1 MLPSS
6 RFRADENLQILW
18 EDGERAFCRGSRGG
32 SDGDRST
39 VLLVV
44 LVAERPPPF
53 ALDRLAREYEL
64 KDELDGA
71 WAAHPLELVREDAR
85 ALLVLEDPGGEPLA
99 GLLGAPMEAGG
110 FLRLAIGIAAALGK
124 AHQRGLVHKDLKPAH
139 ILVNCADGQVRL
151 TGFGIASQLPRE
163 RQPLE
168 PPETIAGTLAYIA
181 PEQTGRMNRS
191 IDSRSDLYSLGVTF
205 YQMLT
210 GSLPFNA
217 SEPMEWVHC
226 HIARRPERIENVP
239 APVSQIIMKL
249 LAKTAEERYQTAAG
263 VERDLRRCLADWER
277 RRRIEGFRLGEHDTP
292 DRLLIPGK
300 LYGREREVESL
311 LAGFDRVVKSG
322 APELVL
328 VSGYSGIGKSSVA
341 NELHKALVPSGA
353 LFASGKF
360 DRYKRDIPYS
370 ALAQAFQSLIRGL
383 LVKSDVE
390 LAMWR
395 DALLE
400 ALGPNGRLVIDL
412 VPELKL
418 IIGNPQ
424 PVPELEPQQ
433 AQSRFQHLFRRFI
446 GVFARPE
453 HPLALFLDDL
463 QWLDAATLELLENLL
478 TRSDLQH
485 LMLIGAYRDN
495 EVDANHPLMRKLQ
508 IIRNAGAKVQE
519 ITLAPLGREHVENLI
534 ADVLHCESERAAPLA
549 QLVYEKTAGNPFFVI
564 QFLHALAEEDLLRFD
579 HEAACWSWDPH
590 RIHDKGYTDNVV
602 DLMAGKL
609 TRLPIETKEAL
620 QQFACLG
627 NVAAVA
633 MLSIVL
639 GKSEEQVHAALWPAL
654 RQDMVERRE
663 GSYKFIHDRVQEAAY
678 SLIPEASRSAAHLRL
693 GRLLEAQTPPEE
705 REEAIFEIVNQLN
718 RGAALITEREERD
731 QLAELN
737 WVAAKRAK
745 ASSAYASALTY
756 LVGGAKLLGDHDWGR
771 KHDLRFALELHR
783 AECEFLTGA
792 LTEAEQRLAA
802 LSLRAANTVER
813 ATVACLRVD
822 LHTTIGQGGRA
833 IAIGLD
839 YLRHLG
845 VNWSPHPTDEEV
857 RREYEH
863 IWRQLGGRTIEEL
876 VDLPLMSDPAR
887 LATLDVLIRIV
898 PPAAFTDANL
908 PSLVFCR
915 AVNLSLEHGNSD
927 ASCYAYAQLA
937 TVLGPHLGDYQTG
950 FRFGRLGYEL
960 AERRGLRRY
969 QARTFLQRGYL
980 MLWTRHVRFGR
991 ELLRRAFDA
1000 ANQIGDL
1007 THAAYS
1013 CDELNTNM
1021 LAAGDSLVEV
1031 QREAENGLAF
1041 AQKVRFGLV
1050 IDLIGPQ
1057 LGLVRTLR
1065 GLTRKFGTFDD
1076 EQFDE
1081 LRIER
1086 RFASNPDLQLA
1097 ECWYWIRKLQARFFA
1112 GDHASAI
1119 EAASRAQQLLWTSA
1133 SQFEMAEYHFY
1144 GALSRAAASHT
1155 VSGDQRQQHISAL
1168 AAHHRQLQVWAE
1180 NCPENFENR
1189 AALVAAE
1196 IARLESR
1203 ELDAERLYEQAIRS
1217 ARANGFVHNEAIAY
1231 ERASDFYRARGF
1243 DQIADLYLENARYA
1257 YVRWG
1262 ADGKVRQ
1269 LEAMYPHL
1277 RREEPA
1283 RGPSTAIATPVER
1296 LDLATVIKLSQAV
1309 SSEMVLER
1317 LIDRLMRTAIAQAG
1331 AERGLLI
1338 LSRDAEPRIEAEATT
1353 SGDVVVVELR
1363 DAPVTSSVLPET
1375 VLHHVLRTRE
1385 SVVLDAAA
1393 TEPSF
1398 AADPYIRQRQ
1408 ARSILCLPLINQAK
1422 LIGAFYLE
1430 NNLIA
1435 GAFAPARIVVLEL
1448 LASLAATS
1456 LENSHLYR
1464 NLEQREAKIRVLFD
1478 ANIIGAFIGS
1488 IDGEALEVNDEFLRM
1503 LGYDREDLAS
1513 GRIHRT
1519 KITPPEW
1526 RARDAR
1532 TVAEL
1537 KKSGTVQPFEKEY
1550 FRKDGSRVP
1559 VLIGAAMFE
1568 PDRVVAFAL
1577 DLTERRRAEEA
1588 ARRSEKEL
1596 REVIEAI
1603 PAMAWTAR
1611 PDGANDFANQNW
1623 QQFTGIS
1630 AKDASGAGWTASI
1643 HPADVV
1649 SEKWRA
1655 SLASGKPFEKEARIR
1670 RARDGEYLWFL
1681 NRAVPLRDESG
1692 NILKWYGI
1700 STDIDDRKRAE
1711 ALLAGEKRILEMV
1724 TKGDSLAQILESLCR
1739 LVEEQASGLLTS
1751 ILLVDDNRLRHG
1763 GAPSLPKAYTDAI
1776 DGIPIGPSA
1785 GSFGTAAY
1793 RGEQVIVE
1801 DIAIDPLWADYRET
1815 ALSHSLR
1822 ACWSTPIFSSQAKVI
1837 ATFAMYYREPR
1848 GPSPRDREIIEQ
1860 ITHLARVA
1868 IERKT
1873 TQEALRRS
1881 EAHLAEAQRL
1891 TKTGSWAYNP
1901 VTGKTTYWSDEMFR
1915 IFGLDPQEGPRC
1927 GEKFWQFVHP
1937 EDLDRV
1943 RVRIEREANEQRE
1956 YADYFRIVLADGT
1969 VKHINDIGH
1978 PVFNAEGSL
1987 VEFVGTT
1994 VDVTERKRAEEAL
2007 RRTQMEVAH
2016 ANRVATM
2023 GQLTAS
2029 IAHEMNQPIAAT
2041 VINAHAALRWLNAQ
2055 RPDLEEV
2062 RQSLTRIVENGSRAG
2077 EVIRRIRA
2085 LIRNAPPRKDWVAIN
2100 GAILEVVDLTHGEAT
2115 KNGVTVRTQLA
2126 KGLPPIEGDRVQLQ
2140 QVILNLVINAIEA
2153 MSGSDAAPR
2162 ELLLS
2167 TERNESDDVLVKVR
2181 DSGPGLAPAAA
2192 ERLFDAFFTTKPS
2205 GLGLGLSICRSIV
2218 EARGGRLWAT
2228 ANSPRGAVFQFTAP
2242 AHTADSSAD

>member
-1 MLPSS
+1 M
-6 RFRADENLQILW
+6 
-18 EDGERAFCRGSRGG
+18 
-32 SDGDRST
+32 
-39 VLLVV
+39 LLVL

-64 KDELDGA
+64 KDELDAA

-85 ALLVLEDPGGEPLA
+85 AALVLEDPGGEPLA
-99 GLLGAPMEAGG
+99 RLLGAPMETGG

-151 TGFGIASQLPRE
+151 TGFGIASQLPRQ
-163 RQPLE
+163 RQPLA
-168 PPETIAGTLAYIA
+168 PLETIAGTLAYMA
-181 PEQTGRMNRS
+181 PEQTGRLNCS
-191 IDSRSDLYSLGVTF
+191 INSRSDLYSLGVTF

-226 HIARRPERIENVP
+226 HIARRPTPPSERIKNVP
-239 APVSQIIMKL
+239 APVSQMIMKL

-277 RRRIEGFRLGEHDTP
+277 QRRIDGFPLGGHDTP
-292 DRLLIPGK
+292 DRLLIPEK
-300 LYGREREVESL
+300 LYGREREVETL
-311 LAGFDRVVKSG
+311 LVGFDRVVKSG

-328 VSGYSGIGKSSVA
+328 VSGYSGIGKSSVV
-341 NELHKALVPSGA
+341 NELHKALVPSGG

-383 LVKSDVE
+383 LGKSDVE
-390 LAMWR
+390 LALWR

-418 IIGNPQ
+418 IIGDPQ

-433 AQSRFQHLFRRFI
+433 AQSRFQLVFRRFI

-485 LMLIGAYRDN
+485 LMMIGAYRDN

-534 ADVLHCESERAAPLA
+534 ADVLHCELERAAPLA

-579 HEAACWSWDPH
+579 HEAACWSWDPR
-590 RIHDKGYTDNVV
+590 RIHDKGYTDDVV
-602 DLMAGKL
+602 GLMAGKL

-693 GRLLEAQTPPEE
+693 GRLLEAQTPPED

-745 ASSAYASALTY
+745 TSSAYASALTY

-863 IWRQLGGRTIEEL
+863 IWRQLGGRAIEEL

-898 PPAAFTDANL
+898 PPAAFADANL

-969 QARTFLQRGYL
+969 QVGTCLQGGYL
-980 MLWTRHVRFGR
+980 MLWTRHVRFCR

-1050 IDLIGPQ
+1050 IDLIGAQ

-1243 DQIADLYLENARYA
+1243 DQIADLYLENARSA

-1283 RGPSTAIATPVER
+1283 PGPSTAIATPVER

-1375 VLHHVLRTRE
+1375 VLHYVLRTRE

-1422 LIGAFYLE
+1422 LIGAIYLE

-1464 NLEQREAKIRVLFD
+1464 NLEQREAKVRVLFD
-1478 ANIIGAFIGS
+1478 ANIIGAFIGN
-1488 IDGEALEVNDEFLRM
+1488 IEGEALEVNDEFLRM
-1503 LGYDREDLAS
+1503 LGYDREDSGFRSHSSDEDNAS
-1513 GRIHRT
+1513 GMARPRRT
-1519 KITPPEW
+1519 
-1526 RARDAR
+1526 
-1532 TVAEL
+1532 
-1537 KKSGTVQPFEKEY
+1537 
-1550 FRKDGSRVP
+1550 DG
-1559 VLIGAAMFE
+1559 
-1568 PDRVVAFAL
+1568 
-1577 DLTERRRAEEA
+1577 RRAEEV
-1588 ARRSEKEL
+1588 RDGSTL
-1596 REVIEAI
+1596 REGVLSQGRQPRTRADRRGDVR
-1603 PAMAWTAR
+1603 ARSCGRLRAR
-1611 PDGANDFANQNW
+1611 P
-1623 QQFTGIS
+1623 
-1630 AKDASGAGWTASI
+1630 
-1643 HPADVV
+1643 H
-1649 SEKWRA
+1649 
-1655 SLASGKPFEKEARIR
+1655 
-1670 RARDGEYLWFL
+1670 
-1681 NRAVPLRDESG
+1681 
-1692 NILKWYGI
+1692 
-1700 STDIDDRKRAE
+1700 
-1711 ALLAGEKRILEMV
+1711 
-1724 TKGDSLAQILESLCR
+1724 
-1739 LVEEQASGLLTS
+1739 
-1751 ILLVDDNRLRHG
+1751 
-1763 GAPSLPKAYTDAI
+1763 
-1776 DGIPIGPSA
+1776 
-1785 GSFGTAAY
+1785 
-1793 RGEQVIVE
+1793 
-1801 DIAIDPLWADYRET
+1801 
-1815 ALSHSLR
+1815 
-1822 ACWSTPIFSSQAKVI
+1822 
-1837 ATFAMYYREPR
+1837 
-1848 GPSPRDREIIEQ
+1848 
-1860 ITHLARVA
+1860 
-1868 IERKT
+1868 
-1873 TQEALRRS
+1873 
-1881 EAHLAEAQRL
+1881 
-1891 TKTGSWAYNP
+1891 
-1901 VTGKTTYWSDEMFR
+1901 
-1915 IFGLDPQEGPRC
+1915 
-1927 GEKFWQFVHP
+1927 
-1937 EDLDRV
+1937 
-1943 RVRIEREANEQRE
+1943 
-1956 YADYFRIVLADGT
+1956 
-1969 VKHINDIGH
+1969 
-1978 PVFNAEGSL
+1978 
-1987 VEFVGTT
+1987 
-1994 VDVTERKRAEEAL
+1994 
-2007 RRTQMEVAH
+2007 RT
-2016 ANRVATM
+2016 
-2023 GQLTAS
+2023 
-2029 IAHEMNQPIAAT
+2029 
-2041 VINAHAALRWLNAQ
+2041 
-2055 RPDLEEV
+2055 
-2062 RQSLTRIVENGSRAG
+2062 
-2077 EVIRRIRA
+2077 
-2085 LIRNAPPRKDWVAIN
+2085 
-2100 GAILEVVDLTHGEAT
+2100 
-2115 KNGVTVRTQLA
+2115 
-2126 KGLPPIEGDRVQLQ
+2126 
-2140 QVILNLVINAIEA
+2140 
-2153 MSGSDAAPR
+2153 
-2162 ELLLS
+2162 
-2167 TERNESDDVLVKVR
+2167 
-2181 DSGPGLAPAAA
+2181 
-2192 ERLFDAFFTTKPS
+2192 
-2205 GLGLGLSICRSIV
+2205 
-2218 EARGGRLWAT
+2218 
-2228 ANSPRGAVFQFTAP
+2228 
-2242 AHTADSSAD
+2242 